1 MLGSEHCTNR
11 VARVIQDFSFS
22 RRCFDAAL
30 ITLLAVASLF
40 VIARIGL
47 KPRDPANGVAVM
59 FAPWTS
65 AEATLARAT
74 DPGSRFVRYGGFPFI
89 AVVIP
94 ERADYPERMLA
105 GGAVFVLDPQA
116 LAACFSGLGL
126 KSQSQ

>member
-1 MLGSEHCTNR
+1 MLRREHRINR
-11 VARVIQDFSFS
+11 AALVTQDISLG

-30 ITLLAVASLF
+30 ITLLAFASLF

-47 KPRDPANGVAVM
+47 KPRDPANGVAVV

-65 AEATLARAT
+65 AEVTLARAT
-74 DPGSRFVRYGGFPFI
+74 DPGSRFVRYGGFSFI

-105 GGAVFVLDPQA
+105 GGAVLVLDPQA

-126 KSQSQ
+126 KSASR

>member
-1 MLGSEHCTNR
+1 MYAREHCINITAPVTHN
-11 VARVIQDFSFS
+11 ISLG

-30 ITLLAVASLF
+30 VTLVAITSLF

-47 KPRDPANGVAVM
+47 KPRDPANGVAVL

-94 ERADYPERMLA
+94 EVPDYSTRILGE
-105 GGAVFVLDPQA
+105 GALLVLDPQA
-116 LAACFSGLGL
+116 LAACFAGFGS
-126 KSQSQ
+126 KSASQ

>member
-1 MLGSEHCTNR
+1 
-11 VARVIQDFSFS
+11 VIQGISLAQ
-22 RRCFDAAL
+22 RCFDAAL

-47 KPRDPANGVAVM
+47 KPRDPLSGVAVM

-116 LAACFSGLGL
+116 LAACLSGFSL
-126 KSQSQ
+126 KSASQ